1 MMATISKWGNSQ
13 GLRLPKDIISQLH
26 LTVGDV
32 VSLVVENGKVVIEP
46 VKKEEYVYD
55 INTLV
60 SGIPKAHQASE
71 EIASQAGK
79 EAW

>member
-60 SGIPKAHQASE
+60 SGIPKAHQVSE

>member
-46 VKKEEYVYD
+46 VKKEQYVYD

-60 SGIPKAHQASE
+60 SRIPKGYQTSE
-71 EIASQAGK
+71 EMVSQTGK